1 MELCKY
7 GWILR
12 DKKRRLTYKK
22 CELRKLI
29 LKTLLYSTEYN
40 YNYKIYFVKKFYSF
54 SKNSSISI
62 YRTYGMFS
70 YIGKSV
76 FKRFK
81 LNRHAAKYNASLG
94 FLVGLR
100 KSSF

>member
-7 GWILR
+7 GWTFR
-12 DKKRRLTYKK
+12 DQQRRLTYKK
-22 CELRKLI
+22 FELRKLV
-29 LKTLLYSTEYN
+29 LKSLLYSTEYD
-40 YNYKIYFVKKFYSF
+40 YNFKIYFVKKFYSF
-54 SKNSSISI
+54 SKNSSISV

-81 LNRHAAKYNASLG
+81 LNRHAIKYNASLG

>member
-7 GWILR
+7 GWTLK
-12 DKKRRLTYKK
+12 DTNRRLIYKNF
-22 CELRKLI
+22 ELRKLV
-29 LKTLLYSTEYN
+29 LKTLLYSTGYN
-40 YNYKIYFVKKFYSF
+40 YNFKIYFVKKFYSY

-62 YRTYGMFS
+62 YRTFGMFS